1 MSWAYGTKKLSFA
14 WEFEPQLVLISH
26 ADTLSI
32 TKNSLASKFKL
43 NFTFGKYIDRIQS
56 ILCGYLLVRM
66 FWWKTDI
73 LVLITKYNFLIKR
86 WEKSLTIIETLW
98 FPEWPL
104 GDHSKQYRYNVNQN
118 GDGKKVRYQQ
128 REIAW
133 SYFTFS
139 ELIL

>member
-1 MSWAYGTKKLSFA
+1 MHENLNLNWF
-14 WEFEPQLVLISH
+14 WHV
-26 ADTLSI
+26 DTLPVTES
-32 TKNSLASKFKL
+32 SLASKFKL
-43 NFTFGKYIDRIQS
+43 NFTCGKYIDRIQKVES

-66 FWWKTDI
+66 FCLKTDI